1 MIVWRDLVLY
11 DGECGLCDRLVQWLL
26 RHDRKGVLSYAPLQG
41 ETARPFVSGDLDT
54 MVFVERDAGGTTHVY
69 ERSRGVF
76 RILQKLG
83 GIWRAVAW
91 LRILPRFVTDAGY
104 RFISRNRLR
113 WFGRADACRVPD
125 ASVKARFL
133 A

>member
-1 MIVWRDLVLY
+1 MIVWRNLVLY

-26 RHDRKGVLSYAPLQG
+26 RHDRDGILSYAALQG
-41 ETARPFVSGDLDT
+41 ETAKPYVTGDMDT
-54 MVFVERDAGGTTHVY
+54 MVFVERGDGGSTRVF

-91 LRILPRFVTDAGY
+91 LR
-104 RFISRNRLR
+104 SRSGSR
-113 WFGRADACRVPD
+113 G
-125 ASVKARFL
+125 ASSRPVVAAASAPTL
-133 A
+133 SSSEP